1 MQEKIQYINVEDI
14 IPNRFQPRKN
24 FDQDSLQ
31 ELAESIKQHG
41 LIQPLVLRKLGNKF
55 EIIAGER
62 RYKAA
67 NMIGLKQVPSIVM
80 ELDDAT
86 SAEIALAENIQ
97 RKDLTAVEKAKSY
110 KQILSLGQMT
120 QEELAKKMGKSQPAV
135 SNTLRLLDLSDEVQQ
150 ALLKNKIS
158 ERHARS
164 LLSLKNHDSQVEM
177 LNHIIENRMTVRETD
192 LAIKDFL
199 EQEKNNSPIEKEKE
213 EVEEIIDFGSD
224 NSQNIENTN
233 NNNLKSE
240 EAITEEEPNNESQ
253 NTVDNEIPDFDQIN
267 INHGNKF
274 INNYANLDDEAA
286 NMDIGNNE
294 ENDDKF
300 DNFVSIPKDE
310 PILNSSKEEKEVS
323 PTPMLSEENN
333 IYNQQIPENATQ
345 GSVYNPQPQDPNMMY
360 NQAQPQ
366 NYGQNAPYYPGQQM
380 PMQDPNMMYNQMQP
394 QNYGQNAPYYPGQQM
409 PMQDPNMMY
418 NQMQAQT
425 YGQNVPYYPGQQM
438 PMQDPNM
445 MYNQMQLQNYGQTP
459 YGNDM
464 NNAQGIL
471 PQQDGGYAAPQEEQP
486 VQEQETG
493 PQAMIMQHDITGAVA
508 IIRNT
513 VMNLQNNGY
522 MVQMDENDETNKYT
536 ITITLDK

>member
-135 SNTLRLLDLSDEVQQ
+135 SNTLRLLDLSDDVQQ

-199 EQEKNNSPIEKEKE
+199 EQEKNNPPVENEKE

-240 EAITEEEPNNESQ
+240 EAITEEEPNNEIQ

-300 DNFVSIPKDE
+300 DNFVSIPTDE
-310 PILNSSKEEKEVS
+310 PILNSTKEEKEVS

-345 GSVYNPQPQDPNMMY
+345 GNVYNPQPQDPNMMY
-360 NQAQPQ
+360 NQTQPQ
-366 NYGQNAPYYPGQQM
+366 NYGQNIPYYPGQQM

-438 PMQDPNM
+438 PMQA
-445 MYNQMQLQNYGQTP
+445 QNYGQTP